1 VIGGRRNGAYLWVV
15 PPALP
20 GAALAY
26 FLLAPALPAL
36 PSGDPTVLV
45 GGSVGILAV
54 AAATL
59 ALLPARGTVAG
70 PLLVALGAGLIVAGL
85 NAAGVGAGANA
96 FEAMLAA
103 AVGLILARVLG
114 APAVAV
120 VVPVFVAAIDLYS
133 VLTGPARRLLDSGG
147 SAVDALSFAL
157 PAWGGGLAG
166 RLGVS
171 DAVFLAMFAAWA
183 WRFGLR
189 RRATVAAMV
198 IGLVA
203 ALVLSVALDTA
214 IPALPLLVAGY
225 LLPNGDRLL
234 DLLRGRDVTR

>member
-1 VIGGRRNGAYLWVV
+1 MIGGRRNGAYLWVV

-96 FEAMLAA
+96 FEALLAA

-234 DLLRGRDVTR
+234 DLLRGRQVS

>member
-1 VIGGRRNGAYLWVV
+1 
-15 PPALP
+15 
-20 GAALAY
+20 
-26 FLLAPALPAL
+26 
-36 PSGDPTVLV
+36 VLV

-96 FEAMLAA
+96 FEALLAA

-120 VVPVFVAAIDLYS
+120 IVPVFVAAIDLYS

-147 SAVDALSFAL
+147 SAVDALSFVL

-171 DAVFLAMFAAWA
+171 DAIFLAMFAAWA

-198 IGLVA
+198 GGLVA
-203 ALVLSVALDTA
+203 ALWLSVALDTA

>member
-96 FEAMLAA
+96 FEALLAA

-120 VVPVFVAAIDLYS
+120 IVPVFVAAIDLYS

-234 DLLRGRDVTR
+234 DLLRGRQVS

>member
-1 VIGGRRNGAYLWVV
+1 M

-96 FEAMLAA
+96 FEALLAA

-198 IGLVA
+198 
-203 ALVLSVALDTA
+203 
-214 IPALPLLVAGY
+214 
-225 LLPNGDRLL
+225 
-234 DLLRGRDVTR
+234 

>member
-1 VIGGRRNGAYLWVV
+1 M
-15 PPALP
+15 
-20 GAALAY
+20 
-26 FLLAPALPAL
+26 
-36 PSGDPTVLV
+36 LV

-59 ALLPARGTVAG
+59 ALLPARGTVAA
-70 PLLVALGAGLIVAGL
+70 PLLVALGAGLMVAGL

-96 FEAMLAA
+96 FEALLAA
-103 AVGLILARVLG
+103 AAGLLLARVLG

-120 VVPVFVAAIDLYS
+120 AVPMFVAAIDLYS

-147 SAVDALSFAL
+147 GVVDALSFAL

-183 WRFGLR
+183 WDFGLR
-189 RRATVAAMV
+189 RRATIVAMV
-198 IGLVA
+198 SGLVA

-234 DLLRGRDVTR
+234 DLLRGREGAPGAG

>member
-1 VIGGRRNGAYLWVV
+1 MVRGPAALL
-15 PPALP
+15 ALP

-26 FLLAPALPAL
+26 FLLAPALPTL
-36 PSGDPTVLV
+36 PPGDPTVLV
-45 GGSVGILAV
+45 GGSLGIVAV

-59 ALLPARGTVAG
+59 SLLPARDTVAG
-70 PLLVALGAGLIVAGL
+70 PLLVALGAGLMVGGL
-85 NAAGVGAGANA
+85 NVAGVGPGANA
-96 FEAMLAA
+96 FEALLAA
-103 AVGLILARVLG
+103 AAGLLLARVLG
-114 APAVAV
+114 SPAVAV
-120 VVPVFVAAIDLYS
+120 AVPVFVAAIDLYS
-133 VLTGPARRLLDSGG
+133 VLTGPAQRLLDSGG
-147 SAVDALSFAL
+147 GAVDALSFVL

-189 RRATVAAMV
+189 RRTSVAAMV
-198 IGLVA
+198 GGLVA

-234 DLLRGRDVTR
+234 DLLRGGDGSHDGG

>member
-1 VIGGRRNGAYLWVV
+1 MVRGPASLL
-15 PPALP
+15 ALP
-20 GAALAY
+20 GVALAY

-45 GGSVGILAV
+45 GGSLGILAV

-59 ALLPARGTVAG
+59 SLLPARETVAG
-70 PLLVALGAGLIVAGL
+70 PLLVALGAGLMVAGL

-96 FEAMLAA
+96 FEALLAA
-103 AVGLILARVLG
+103 AVGLLLARVLG

-147 SAVDALSFAL
+147 GAVDALSFAL

-189 RRATVAAMV
+189 RHATVAAMV

-203 ALVLSVALDTA
+203 ALVLSVALDSA

-234 DLLRGRDVTR
+234 ALLRGR

>member
-1 VIGGRRNGAYLWVV
+1 MVRGPAALL
-15 PPALP
+15 ALP

-36 PSGDPTVLV
+36 PPGDPTVLV
-45 GGSVGILAV
+45 GGSLGIVAV

-59 ALLPARGTVAG
+59 SLLPARDTVAG
-70 PLLVALGAGLIVAGL
+70 PLLVALGAGLMVGGL
-85 NAAGVGAGANA
+85 NVAGVGPGANA
-96 FEAMLAA
+96 FEALLAA
-103 AVGLILARVLG
+103 AAGLLLARVLG
-114 APAVAV
+114 SPAVAV
-120 VVPVFVAAIDLYS
+120 AVPVFVAAIDLYS
-133 VLTGPARRLLDSGG
+133 VLTGPAQRLLDSGG
-147 SAVDALSFAL
+147 GAVDALSFVL

-189 RRATVAAMV
+189 RRASVAAMV
-198 IGLVA
+198 GGLVA

-234 DLLRGRDVTR
+234 DLLRGGDGSHDGG

>member
-1 VIGGRRNGAYLWVV
+1 VV
-15 PPALP
+15 RGPAALLALP

-36 PSGDPTVLV
+36 PPGEPTVLV

-70 PLLVALGAGLIVAGL
+70 PLLVALGAGLMVAGL

-96 FEAMLAA
+96 FEALLAA
-103 AVGLILARVLG
+103 AAGLLLARVLG
-114 APAVAV
+114 AAAVAV
-120 VVPVFVAAIDLYS
+120 AVPVFVAVIDLYS

-147 SAVDALSFAL
+147 GTVDALSFAL

-189 RRATVAAMV
+189 RRATTAAMV
-198 IGLVA
+198 GGLVA
-203 ALVLSVALDTA
+203 ALALSVALDTA

-234 DLLRGRDVTR
+234 DLLRGRDGSPRGG

>member
-1 VIGGRRNGAYLWVV
+1 MVRGPSTVLV
-15 PPALP
+15 LP
-20 GAALAY
+20 GAAFAY
-26 FLLAPALPAL
+26 FLLAPLLPAL
-36 PSGDPTVLV
+36 PPGATTVLV
-45 GGSVGILAV
+45 GGSVGILGV

-70 PLLVALGAGLIVAGL
+70 PLLVALGAGLVVAGL
-85 NAAGVGAGANA
+85 NVAGVEAGANA
-96 FEAMLAA
+96 FEALLAGA
-103 AVGLILARVLG
+103 AGLLLARVLG

-120 VVPVFVAAIDLYS
+120 AVPVFVAVIDLYS

-189 RRATVAAMV
+189 RRATIAVMV
-198 IGLVA
+198 GGLVA

-234 DLLRGRDVTR
+234 DLLRGKEGASSAG

>member
-1 VIGGRRNGAYLWVV
+1 MIGGRRNGAYLWVV

-96 FEAMLAA
+96 FEALLAA

-198 IGLVA
+198 GGLVA
-203 ALVLSVALDTA
+203 ALWLSVALDTA

-234 DLLRGRDVTR
+234 DLLRGRQVS

>member
-1 VIGGRRNGAYLWVV
+1 MVRGPTALL
-15 PPALP
+15 ALP

-36 PSGDPTVLV
+36 PPGDPTVLV
-45 GGSVGILAV
+45 GGSLGIVAV

-59 ALLPARGTVAG
+59 SLLPARDTVAG
-70 PLLVALGAGLIVAGL
+70 PLLVALGAGLMVGGL
-85 NAAGVGAGANA
+85 NVAGVGPGANA
-96 FEAMLAA
+96 FEALLAA
-103 AVGLILARVLG
+103 AAGLLLARVLG
-114 APAVAV
+114 SPAVAV
-120 VVPVFVAAIDLYS
+120 AVPVFVAAIDLYS
-133 VLTGPARRLLDSGG
+133 VLTGPAQRLLDSGG
-147 SAVDALSFAL
+147 GAVDALSFVL

-189 RRATVAAMV
+189 RRASVAAMV
-198 IGLVA
+198 GGLVA

-234 DLLRGRDVTR
+234 DLLRGGDGSHDGG